1 MGGAGRAQ
9 SCTIMLTVVAHTSD
23 GLIEGV
29 DIPDARF
36 VVGVQWH
43 PENLIDK
50 DPAMCRLFGTF
61 VEATRDLKAS
71 ES

>member
-1 MGGAGRAQ
+1 
-9 SCTIMLTVVAHTSD
+9 MLTVVAHTSG

-29 DIPDARF
+29 EIPDARF

-50 DPAMCRLFGTF
+50 DRRLFGAF